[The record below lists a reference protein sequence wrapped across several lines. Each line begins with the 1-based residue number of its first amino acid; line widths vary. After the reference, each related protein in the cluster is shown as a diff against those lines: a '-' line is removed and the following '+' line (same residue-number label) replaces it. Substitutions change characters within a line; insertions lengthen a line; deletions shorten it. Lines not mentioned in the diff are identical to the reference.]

1 MIATTVA
8 TRSNIY
14 PGYGQLSV
22 GELQFEVQHIEEVN
36 VFAWIPITDI

>member
-1 MIATTVA
+1 MNGLL
-8 TRSNIY
+8 RHRE
-14 PGYGQLSV
+14 